1 MNKQSDRFGERD
13 CCKLTATLH

>member
-1 MNKQSDRFGERD
+1 MNKQSDRFDERD